1 MVGQDETAYRYAVVV
16 ANPLSITFKPSIVV
30 IVIMGRSTDST
41 PHPFQARKRAV
52 IKTLGYRLLMIA
64 ITIVVA
70 WAVIGDVRA
79 AIDIGLVAN
88 VVKTG
93 TYYGYERLWDRIS
106 WGVST

>member
-1 MVGQDETAYRYAVVV
+1 MAHSTNDPSR
-16 ANPLSITFKPSIVV
+16 PL
-30 IVIMGRSTDST
+30 
-41 PHPFQARKRAV
+41 QARKRAV
-52 IKTLGYRLLMIA
+52 IKTLGYRLLMVA

-70 WAVIGDVRA
+70 WAVIGDARA

-106 WGVST
+106 WGVFA